1 MLSPIITKGL
11 PSGDAISRLD
21 RHPASHDRQHPAPSS
36 VDSGSTASGGEVVDL
51 ADDIARR
58 VEQDLDYQIL
68 RKTFALEHAAV
79 VSRAEHS
86 TGETGETMEGVTAQ
100 SEAFQLDAS
109 RSAGVALE
117 GRAHAELSL
126 SLEWSSSSE
135 MGFSFRAGDSELG
148 VRRGTIEQGRVAL
161 DFSIG
166 ETAEVQLG
174 DPLVLDL
181 GGGGIQTTGL
191 DAGVAFDLD
200 GDGQLDQ
207 MSSVAGDTWLLAADW
222 SGNGR
227 IDDGTEL
234 FGDQT
239 GAANGFDALARHD
252 GNGDGRIDAEDGVF
266 SQLRLLQIRDDGT
279 QVTQT
284 LADAK
289 VVSIE
294 LGYQNT
300 RKALD
305 VYDQVAQTSS
315 FTREDGSKGE
325 AADVLLAHR
334 RGG

>member
-1 MLSPIITKGL
+1 MLTPTLVSGL
-11 PSGDAISRLD
+11 PSSEAISRLD
-21 RHPASHDRQHPAPSS
+21 RHPATQDRQRPP
-36 VDSGSTASGGEVVDL
+36 ASGAEGSLPASSGEVVDL
-51 ADDIARR
+51 TEDIARR

-68 RKTFALEHAAV
+68 RKTFALDQAAV
-79 VSRAEHS
+79 ASGTRHPEGESMEEVRAGAAS
-86 TGETGETMEGVTAQ
+86 L
-100 SEAFQLDAS
+100 QLDAS
-109 RSAGVALE
+109 RGAAVAVE
-117 GRAHAELSL
+117 GKFDAELSL
-126 SLEWSSSSE
+126 SWEWSASLE
-135 MGFSFRAGDSELG
+135 MGFSLGVGDSELDSS
-148 VRRGTIEQGRVAL
+148 RSRIEQARVAL

-166 ETAEVQLG
+166 EAAEVQLG

-181 GGGGIQTTGL
+181 GGGGIQTTGF
-191 DAGVAFDLD
+191 DDGVAFDLD
-200 GDGQLDQ
+200 GDGRLDQ
-207 MSSVAGDTWLLAADW
+207 MSSVAGDTWLLALDR
-222 SGNGR
+222 SENGR

-252 GNGDGRIDAEDGVF
+252 GNGDGRIDASDGVF

-284 LADAK
+284 LTDAK

-294 LGYQNT
+294 LGYQST

-315 FTREDGSKGE
+315 FTREDGTRGE